1 MKVKIKPVEK
11 HLDAEIETGCN
22 TLQTYALG
30 NTALVAGAFDDFG
43 LENVINQ
50 CIGKICSHVR
60 VNSGVLVKALV
71 VQMINVLYQNLF
83 VIFVAHFD
91 ELPIDNL
98 VKQDDF

>member
-60 VNSGVLVKALV
+60 VNSGVLVKALDRKSV
-71 VQMINVLYQNLF
+71 V
-83 VIFVAHFD
+83 
-91 ELPIDNL
+91 
-98 VKQDDF
+98 